1 MNSFCIVLSLLAT
14 GVLPSAEVA
23 PQRVLVIG
31 MDGATFEIMDH
42 LVAEGKLPNIA
53 KFYERGARLIL
64 ESEVPMRS
72 PALWT
77 TIATGQARSVH
88 GIYDFVTGSGYW
100 PKHLRTEAR
109 KLVSSEMRRSPALWN
124 LADEAGLESLVVGW
138 LNTWPAEKLRG
149 AMVAP
154 YVALGDKKQS
164 SIKGKIYREVEGQSS
179 PSELFKKLRSH
190 IVEPDD
196 ISTAE
201 LARIFSDPESIS
213 SLFKIYPS
221 LERAIYTVRWS
232 MASAIT
238 NVNIIN
244 RLLRSYKKT
253 RLLMTYFDGTDTLA
267 HRFWLFREPI
277 DKIRARLK
285 AHHLPQHKAT
295 VLKQQ
300 FGRVLDN
307 FYGFLD
313 QQIGRIIKAAG
324 KNTTVYIVSDHG
336 WKSDPNTTAT
346 HAEVPFDGVHDLEG
360 VCLAMGPSIRPNRL
374 RISKR
379 ASLYD
384 IAPTVLYTLG
394 LPVPS
399 YMGGDILTR
408 LFRPAFKFAYPPKI
422 TARLHTFNRKRKPN
436 EKDEKGG
443 SAHFS
448 DEELERLRSLGYVQ

>member
-1 MNSFCIVLSLLAT
+1 
-14 GVLPSAEVA
+14 
-23 PQRVLVIG
+23 
-31 MDGATFEIMDH
+31 
-42 LVAEGKLPNIA
+42 
-53 KFYERGARLIL
+53 
-64 ESEVPMRS
+64 
-72 PALWT
+72 
-77 TIATGQARSVH
+77 
-88 GIYDFVTGSGYW
+88 
-100 PKHLRTEAR
+100 
-109 KLVSSEMRRSPALWN
+109 
-124 LADEAGLESLVVGW
+124 
-138 LNTWPAEKLRG
+138 
-149 AMVAP
+149 MVAP